1 MDNQRGVDTTMTAPE
16 ANLPRDRFQADV
28 YGLIAEFETPGQLL
42 KAAHLAR
49 EEGYRK
55 MDAYSPF
62 PIEGLSEEVGFHHT
76 GLPAIVLAAGTIGAL
91 SGFGLQYWVS
101 KIDYPM
107 NIGGR
112 PLNSWP
118 SFIPVTFELTIL
130 LAALAAVIGMI
141 ALNGLPM
148 PYHPVF
154 GAPRFARASTD
165 RFFLAIEATDAKF
178 DRKETRAFL
187 ESLGAFAVS
196 EVDV

>member
-1 MDNQRGVDTTMTAPE
+1 MENQSSPGTRITAPKPSHAPERLE
-16 ANLPRDRFQADV
+16 AEV

-42 KAAHLAR
+42 KAARRAR

-76 GLPAIVLAAGTIGAL
+76 RLPAIVLIAGIVGGL
-91 SGFGLQYWVS
+91 SGFGMQYWIS
-101 KIDYPM
+101 KIDYPL
-107 NIGGR
+107 NVGGR

-130 LAALAAVIGMI
+130 FAALSAVIGMI
-141 ALNGLPM
+141 VLNGLPM

-154 GAPRFARASTD
+154 GAPTFARASED

-178 DRKETRAFL
+178 DRKETRVFL
-187 ESLGAFAVS
+187 ESLGAFAVN
-196 EVDV
+196 EVEP

>member
-1 MDNQRGVDTTMTAPE
+1 MEDQRHLDTTIAAPE
-16 ANLPRDRFQADV
+16 SSRERERLEPEV
-28 YGLIAEFETPGQLL
+28 YGLIAEFATPGQLL
-42 KAAHLAR
+42 QAARRAR
-49 EEGYRK
+49 EAGYRR

-76 GLPAIVLAAGTIGAL
+76 GLPAIVLIAGIVGAL
-91 SGFGLQYWVS
+91 SGFGMQYWMS
-101 KIDYPM
+101 KIDYPL
-107 NIGGR
+107 NVGGR

-130 LAALAAVIGMI
+130 FAALAAVIGML

-165 RFFLAIEATDAKF
+165 RFFLAIEATDTKF
-178 DRKETRAFL
+178 DRKETWAFL
-187 ESLGAFAVS
+187 ESLQPLTVS
-196 EVDV
+196 EVEP

>member
-1 MDNQRGVDTTMTAPE
+1 MEDRRSLETTVTPSEPSSKERLE
-16 ANLPRDRFQADV
+16 AEV

-42 KAAHLAR
+42 KAARRAR
-49 EEGYRK
+49 EEGYTK

-76 GLPAIVLAAGTIGAL
+76 RLPAIVLTAGIIGAL
-91 SGFGLQYWVS
+91 TGFGMQYWMT
-101 KIDYPM
+101 KIDYPI
-107 NIGGR
+107 NVGGR

-130 LAALAAVIGMI
+130 FAALAAVIGMI

-154 GAPRFARASTD
+154 AAPRFARASQD
-165 RFFLAIEATDAKF
+165 RFFLAIEATDVKF
-178 DRKETRAFL
+178 DRNHTRAFL
-187 ESLGAFAVS
+187 GSLGALSIS
-196 EVDV
+196 EVDL

>member
-1 MDNQRGVDTTMTAPE
+1 MENQPGVGTTMTAPE
-16 ANLPRDRFQADV
+16 PSREPGRLEAEI
-28 YGLIAEFETPGQLL
+28 YGLIAEFETAGQLL
-42 KAAHLAR
+42 RAARQAR
-49 EEGYRK
+49 EAGYRK

-76 GLPAIVLAAGTIGAL
+76 RLPAIVLISGIVGGL
-91 SGFGLQYWVS
+91 SGFGMQYWIS
-101 KIDYPM
+101 KIDYPI
-107 NIGGR
+107 NVGGR

-130 LAALAAVIGMI
+130 FAALSAVIGMI

-165 RFFLAIEATDAKF
+165 RFFLAIEATDDKF
-178 DRKETRAFL
+178 DRRETRAFL
-187 ESLGAFAVS
+187 ESLGPMAVS
-196 EVDV
+196 EVDL

>member
-1 MDNQRGVDTTMTAPE
+1 MENQRSVDTTVTAPE
-16 ANLPRDRFQADV
+16 PSRRAERLEPEI

-42 KAAHLAR
+42 KAAHRAR
-49 EEGYRK
+49 EAGYRK

-76 GLPAIVLAAGTIGAL
+76 RLPAIVLTAGIIGAL
-91 SGFGLQYWVS
+91 TGFGMQYWMT
-101 KIDYPM
+101 KIDYPI
-107 NIGGR
+107 NVGGR

-130 LAALAAVIGMI
+130 FAALAAVIGMI
-141 ALNGLPM
+141 VLNGLPM
-148 PYHPVF
+148 PHHPVF

-165 RFFLAIEATDAKF
+165 RFFLAIEATDAGF

-187 ESLGAFAVS
+187 ESLRPFSVS
-196 EVDV
+196 EVDL